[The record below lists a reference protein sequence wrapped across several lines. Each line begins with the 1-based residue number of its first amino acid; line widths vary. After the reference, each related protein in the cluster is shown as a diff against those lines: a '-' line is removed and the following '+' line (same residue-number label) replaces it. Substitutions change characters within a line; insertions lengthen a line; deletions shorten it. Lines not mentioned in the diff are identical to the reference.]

1 LPFIECSGACVDTK
15 TDPNHCGDCSK
26 VCPTKPHATAVC
38 SGSQCSTK
46 CDVGYSQCGGSCV
59 DTSMDKTNCGQ
70 CGKRCPG
77 AKTCNAGQCG

>member
-1 LPFIECSGACVDTK
+1 
-15 TDPNHCGDCSK
+15 
-26 VCPTKPHATAVC
+26 
-38 SGSQCSTK
+38 
-46 CDVGYSQCGGSCV
+46 VGYSQCGGSCV